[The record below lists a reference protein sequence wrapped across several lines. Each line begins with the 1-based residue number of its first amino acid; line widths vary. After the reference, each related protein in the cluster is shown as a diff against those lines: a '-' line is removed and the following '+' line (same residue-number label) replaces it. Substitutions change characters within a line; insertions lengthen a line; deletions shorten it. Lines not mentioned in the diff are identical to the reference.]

1 MTIVSKAEA
10 VIRIVV
16 VDDHDL
22 LREGVSSVLAGFADL
37 DVVGEARNGETAI
50 AEVATLQP
58 DVVVIDLVMP
68 GIGGVE
74 AIRRLRAD
82 HPNLGIVAL
91 SSFADAARVREVIDA
106 GATGYLIKSVDG
118 GSLGQAVR
126 DAATG
131 VATFSSEVT
140 LALVGGDTDSQMS
153 SLTSR
158 ESEIA
163 DLLKVGKTNAEIA
176 EALVLSIFTV
186 KNHVSS
192 ILMKLDVRTRTE
204 AAAALLSEER
214 KPI

>member
-1 MTIVSKAEA
+1 MTIVSEAEA

-50 AEVATLQP
+50 AEVAKLQP

-140 LALVGGDTDSQMS
+140 LALVGGNSESQMS

-163 DLLKVGKTNAEIA
+163 ELLKVGKTNAEIA

-204 AAAALLSEER
+204 AAAALLSE
-214 KPI
+214 